1 VEALIPLGAFTLPIL
16 WTKLWSVPN
25 PWLGSTGAFWPDEFQ
40 REQAAMAI
48 GMAKEAVLFWMGEMM
63 LPLSSDLLGR
73 C

>member
-1 VEALIPLGAFTLPIL
+1 MV
-16 WTKLWSVPN
+16 
-25 PWLGSTGAFWPDEFQ
+25 
-40 REQAAMAI
+40 I